1 MAEAIKSDI
10 LSSLREGI
18 SKIIKEEL
26 KRAFADDF
34 NSLKSELQAVRL
46 EISSSTATIRS
57 EVDRMKADLTDMA
70 GGLSTWSDEVASLQT
85 AVTCLQ
91 SQVEKLKEKNED
103 LEGRMRRGNIRIV
116 GVDEQPESSSP
127 AAVSR
132 LLKEALRMDRDVK
145 VDRSHRCLIQW
156 KPGDRPRVIIAKLH
170 YDGDAAEILRRA
182 RDRAPL
188 SYNGKR
194 ISIYPD
200 YTATKARASFTSV
213 RKMLRGLQG
222 VRYGLLY
229 PARLRISYK
238 NEEKEF
244 LDVTKTLLHYR
255 NRPNNTINDELRET
269 LRGFGLLRQPDPQTA
284 ASPEAGSR
292 KRGHRKRCARPQ
304 KRGKRAGVRTRP
316 TSKPA
321 RAALPSILLS
331 NICSL
336 ENKLTPIIMKCFERL
351 VMRHIKTLL
360 PPSLDPLQFA
370 YRPNRSTDDA
380 ISTTL
385 HLALTHLDNIMFEC
399 CS

>member
-1 MAEAIKSDI
+1 MAAKLRKYSYAPSRPTPPATRSTQGSPSQTPPAQTETGVTGEMAEAIKSDI
-10 LSSLREGI
+10 LSSLREDI

-26 KRAFADDF
+26 KRAFAEDF

-132 LLKEALRMDRDVK
+132 LLKEVLRMDRDVK
-145 VDRSHRCLIQW
+145 VDRSHRGLIQW
-156 KPGDRPRVIIAKLH
+156 RPGDRPRVIIAKLH

-194 ISIYPD
+194 IAIYPD
-200 YTATKARASFTSV
+200 YTATVAKARASFTSV

-244 LDVTKTLLHYR
+244 LDVTKALEYVQKKII
-255 NRPNNTINDELRET
+255 PET
-269 LRGFGLLRQPDPQTA
+269 
-284 ASPEAGSR
+284 E
-292 KRGHRKRCARPQ
+292 K
-304 KRGKRAGVRTRP
+304 
-316 TSKPA
+316 
-321 RAALPSILLS
+321 
-331 NICSL
+331 
-336 ENKLTPIIMKCFERL
+336 
-351 VMRHIKTLL
+351 
-360 PPSLDPLQFA
+360 
-370 YRPNRSTDDA
+370 
-380 ISTTL
+380 
-385 HLALTHLDNIMFEC
+385 
-399 CS
+399 